1 MIEFTEEQQRAWA
14 RYMAAWDN
22 VGLGKK
28 RKKGAW
34 IPHSDVLGSVKSDG
48 MLTPLFIPNEAWSE
62 FKEASEHWKQVQ
74 PRHMHDERLRM
85 TRGDYGVEDS
95 WDAPNVSI
103 LDTYEQIEEQ

>member
-1 MIEFTEEQQRAWA
+1 MVEYTEEQQKAWA

-22 VGLGKK
+22 VGLGRK

-34 IPHSDVLGSVKSDG
+34 IPQSDVLGSVKSDG
-48 MLTPLFIPNEAWSE
+48 MLTPLFVPNEAWSE

-85 TRGDYGVEDS
+85 TRGDYGLEDS

-103 LDTYEQIEEQ
+103 LDTYDQIEGS

>member
-1 MIEFTEEQQRAWA
+1 MVEYTEEQQKAWA

-22 VGLGKK
+22 VGLGRK

-34 IPHSDVLGSVKSDG
+34 IPQSDVLGSVKSDG
-48 MLTPLFIPNEAWSE
+48 MLTPLFVPNEE
-62 FKEASEHWKQVQ
+62 CKEASEHWKQVQ

-85 TRGDYGVEDS
+85 TRGDYGLEDS

-103 LDTYEQIEEQ
+103 LDTYDQIEGS